1 MEDQWK
7 NFGSGDN
14 QEAVKNKGD
23 DKNSRFEL
31 AASSASERIVKQ
43 PTIGNI
49 EEYGRR
55 ARARSEQQRQ
65 NRKGIKLIKD
75 SPLLV
80 EQERQQPKHVFSPSN
95 DNSAK
100 KSQRQKRRNQTQQL
114 LSSKTSRKTRQLV
127 WTPDTSQIPRPPIDV
142 QSTYIQL
149 HGLPVGSTY
158 ETIRKFFIGLIPER
172 VLVVLSNRIHISA
185 LDSFSYDDLA
195 SKNLQKLVYTNMDL
209 RVLVKFDS
217 VSAAGL
223 AADRSGEIVPSKQVS
238 NGVFEDSSRQDVEKS
253 HRQARDYPRDG
264 FSLGVTTLSKEIA
277 YSLSKLSI
285 DALAGVPLHDCLSD
299 VESKLNPRVRQI
311 LWKNAGKTCQFAV
324 DNEIKNSDLLI
335 AADGREDKN
344 TNDKNMDEM
353 NLLTFDEYKLF
364 SFYYNRLLRV
374 QEDLMT
380 SIQNENSDSNPVV
393 SVDPVVRL
401 TAHAFMV
408 VENEMDRVDRLLYQY
423 RASKFTCV
431 K

>member
-14 QEAVKNKGD
+14 QEGAKNKRD

-31 AASSASERIVKQ
+31 AASSASERIVTQ
-43 PTIGNI
+43 PTIGKI
-49 EEYGRR
+49 KEYGQR
-55 ARARSEQQRQ
+55 ARARLEQQRQ
-65 NRKGIKLIKD
+65 NRKGIKLIED
-75 SPLLV
+75 SPLFV
-80 EQERQQPKHVFSPSN
+80 EQARQQPKYVSSPSN
-95 DNSAK
+95 DNSGK
-100 KSQRQKRRNQTQQL
+100 KSQRQKRRKQNQQL
-114 LSSKTSRKTRQLV
+114 FSTKISRKTSQLF
-127 WTPDTSQIPRPPIDV
+127 WTPDTSQIPRPPIDF
-142 QSTYIQL
+142 QSAYIQL
-149 HGLPVGSTY
+149 HGLPVGSSY
-158 ETIRKFFIGLIPER
+158 ETIRKFFTGLIPER

-185 LDSFSYDDLA
+185 LDSFSYDDLE
-195 SKNLQKLVYTNMDL
+195 SYNLQNLVYTNKDL

-217 VSAAGL
+217 ASAAGL
-223 AADRSGEIVPSKQVS
+223 AADRSGEIVSPKQVS

-253 HRQARDYPRDG
+253 HRQASNYPQDG
-264 FSLGVTTLSKEIA
+264 FSLRVTTMSKEIA

-285 DALAGVPLHDCLSD
+285 DALPGVPLHDCLSD

-311 LWKNAGKTCQFAV
+311 LWKNAGKICRFAV
-324 DNEIKNSDLLI
+324 DNEIKNSGLLI

-344 TNDKNMDEM
+344 TNDENIGEL
-353 NLLTFDEYKLF
+353 NLLTFDEYKVF
-364 SFYYNRLLRV
+364 SVHYNHLLRV

-380 SIQNENSDSNPVV
+380 SIQNESSDSNPVV

-408 VENEMDRVDRLLYQY
+408 VENEMDKIDTLLYQY
-423 RASKFTCV
+423 RASKFPSV